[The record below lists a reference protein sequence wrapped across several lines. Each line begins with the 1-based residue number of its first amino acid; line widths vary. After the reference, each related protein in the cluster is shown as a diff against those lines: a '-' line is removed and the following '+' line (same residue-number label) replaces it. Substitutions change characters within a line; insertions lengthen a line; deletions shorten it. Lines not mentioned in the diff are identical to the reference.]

1 MTHCMLFLC
10 ILQSI
15 PLLAA
20 AVAQH
25 SVAAAVAQHS
35 DVALSPTDAH
45 AASNAMRIMRKES
58 SPPDSK
64 VVFDGIAKSDSWGS
78 QESISGPGSELDV
91 TAPVRECLG
100 RWIAKYN
107 IKVFVDA
114 PCGDA
119 NWQGSIPGI
128 DHVKYKGYDIA
139 DLPVQHARSKN
150 SQHVGM
156 SFDQLDLTKHSP
168 TEKPDLMMVRDVI
181 QHVPLSM
188 GRQMLLNAKA
198 AGAKY
203 IAVTTFTDGKNSD
216 IAAGSFYQNDIHA
229 HPFSLPSPLESCQN
243 YAQTGPQTHWLP
255 SDRLELIDLSTWS
268 PAEQP

>member
-1 MTHCMLFLC
+1 MLFLC

-45 AASNAMRIMRKES
+45 AASIAMRIMRKES

-64 VVFDGIAKSDSWGS
+64 AVFDGIAKTDSWGS
-78 QESISGPGSELDV
+78 KESISGPGSELDV
-91 TAPVRECLG
+91 TAPVRDCLG

-139 DLPVQHARSKN
+139 DLPVQRARNKN

-216 IAAGSFYQNDIHA
+216 ITAGSFYQNDIHA